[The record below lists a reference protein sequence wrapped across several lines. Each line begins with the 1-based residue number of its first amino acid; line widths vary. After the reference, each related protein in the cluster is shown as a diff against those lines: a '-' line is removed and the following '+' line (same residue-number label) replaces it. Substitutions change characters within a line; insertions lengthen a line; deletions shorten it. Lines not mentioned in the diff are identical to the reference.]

1 VPLNDGE
8 EKETKLLLN
17 SLMCNDEREKG
28 NNKYEKNGKN
38 WLGRKREREREREI
52 LVLKDDY
59 C

>member
-1 VPLNDGE
+1 VPLNDGDGA

-38 WLGRKREREREREI
+38 WLGRKRERERF
-52 LVLKDDY
+52 
-59 C
+59 

>member
-1 VPLNDGE
+1 
-8 EKETKLLLN
+8 
-17 SLMCNDEREKG
+17 MCNDEREKG

-38 WLGRKREREREREI
+38 WLGRKREREI